1 MTAPEPP
8 PVTPQ
13 HGTVTGAIDTFRNL
27 PRWAMFAVIAVGGL
41 VAWYVYKAATSADTT
56 STTWE
61 QNARDLLTSR
71 GYDPVA
77 IESALSHYQG
87 GGTMSPD
94 DTALIAEAIRALGT
108 PDMPVTTGNG
118 TTPSPVIPSGGVANG
133 IGTPT
138 DPTVI
143 TDPSTVP
150 TIPDT
155 SSSGYWYV
163 VSLGYGWS
171 STLRGISQQFY
182 GTTDQAT
189 MLLQLNPGTTS
200 SEYARIQPGVKI
212 KIPRSLTV

>member
-13 HGTVTGAIDTFRNL
+13 HGTVTGAVDTFRNL
-27 PRWAMFAVIAVGGL
+27 PRWAMFAVLAVGGL
-41 VAWYVYKAATSADTT
+41 VAWYVYKAATSANAT

-108 PDMPVTTGNG
+108 PDMPTTTATGDG
-118 TTPSPVIPSGGVANG
+118 TTPSPVIPSGGV
-133 IGTPT
+133 T
-138 DPTVI
+138 

-155 SSSGYWYV
+155 GASGYWYV